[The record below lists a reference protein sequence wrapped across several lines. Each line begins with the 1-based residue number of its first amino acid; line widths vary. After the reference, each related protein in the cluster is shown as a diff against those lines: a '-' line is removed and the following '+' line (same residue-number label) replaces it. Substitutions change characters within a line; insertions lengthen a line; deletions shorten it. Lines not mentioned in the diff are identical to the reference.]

1 MLADQLYTVLMTLV
15 EGESFDILVGSGSGE
30 GLEAWRR
37 LHKRWDPLTTGR
49 ARGLLRE
56 VLSLGRA
63 KLVEL
68 QGAVERLEDFV
79 WRHTQRRDARNGQR
93 HTLAE
98 DIRMSVLEALLPEE
112 LERHCQLQRSRLDT
126 YQKLREEVVL
136 YAEARGYVAPKLGQ
150 VSKARE
156 DRDDPMDVGGFGQWK
171 GRKSSK
177 GKGNN
182 STSTGKGKG
191 TGKDGK
197 DGAKSSG
204 RVNTPKTQSKCWN
217 CGENRSPIQGLL
229 GEPWQ
234 MATATESRTFKFSWK
249 GK

>member
-1 MLADQLYTVLMTLV
+1 MA
-15 EGESFDILVGSGSGE
+15 
-30 GLEAWRR
+30 A
-37 LHKRWDPLTTGR
+37 
-49 ARGLLRE
+49 
-56 VLSLGRA
+56 
-63 KLVEL
+63 
-68 QGAVERLEDFV
+68 
-79 WRHTQRRDARNGQR
+79 
-93 HTLAE
+93 
-98 DIRMSVLEALLPEE
+98 LEALLPEE

-171 GRKSSK
+171 GRNFPK

-182 STSTGKGKG
+182 STGTGKGKG

-204 RVNTPKTQSKCWN
+204 RVNTPKTQSQCWN
-217 CGENRSPIQGLL
+217 CGKTGHQYKDCWVNLGRLPQQQSQGHSNSLEREAM
-229 GEPWQ
+229 EPSLDSLQ
-234 MATATESRTFKFSWK
+234 C
-249 GK
+249 

>member
-1 MLADQLYTVLMTLV
+1 MA
-15 EGESFDILVGSGSGE
+15 
-30 GLEAWRR
+30 A
-37 LHKRWDPLTTGR
+37 
-49 ARGLLRE
+49 
-56 VLSLGRA
+56 
-63 KLVEL
+63 
-68 QGAVERLEDFV
+68 
-79 WRHTQRRDARNGQR
+79 
-93 HTLAE
+93 
-98 DIRMSVLEALLPEE
+98 LEALLPEE

-171 GRKSSK
+171 GRNFSK
-177 GKGNN
+177 EKGNN
-182 STSTGKGKG
+182 STGTGKGKG

-197 DGAKSSG
+197 DGANSSG
-204 RVNTPKTQSKCWN
+204 RVNTPKTQSQCWN
-217 CGENRSPIQGLL
+217 CGENRSPVQGLL

-249 GK
+249 GKRCEGRARQRLWKEKKIQRCWSTCVESTAESSSELTGIVYITDRDKHNGWHG